1 MTSSL
6 LHFLK
11 PLTSLKLTIACLGC
25 AMVLVF
31 VGTLDQVHIGIF
43 EAQNRY
49 FKSFFLYFS
58 LPGSSV
64 RIPWFPGGYL
74 VGSVLLINLIAAHLA
89 RFKFSWK
96 KSGIWILH
104 SGLILLLL
112 GQLFTSLF
120 QEESQMRLNQAETKN
135 FSESPYFDELA
146 IVDRSANDSD
156 QVTAV
161 PASLLQ
167 PGKTIDLPTNGLKLA
182 VHSFYPNAALVSP
195 NQLPSANYPH
205 LRIGPM
211 AVAVAVEKTYKQDE
225 RNLPAVSVSLSRGSE
240 TVGTWNLAGGSPRP
254 IDFQI
259 QGKNYQIVL
268 RPKRYYQPFNIR
280 LEEFRHDRYAGTD
293 IAKNF
298 SSKVQLI
305 DPTKHENRETL
316 IFMNHPL
323 RYSGL
328 TFYQAGFDNNDQ
340 TTILQ
345 VVKNPSW
352 LVPYISCALLVLGLV
367 VQFGM
372 HLLSFVRRRV
382 VAFA

>member
-1 MTSSL
+1 MISSL
-6 LHFLK
+6 ARFLK
-11 PLTSLKLTIACLGC
+11 PLTSLKLTIACLAC

-58 LPGSSV
+58 LPGSTA

-74 VGSVLLINLIAAHLA
+74 VGSVLLINLIAAHAA

-112 GQLFTSLF
+112 GQLFASLF
-120 QEESQMRLNQAETKN
+120 EEESQMRLNQGETKN
-135 FSESPYFDELA
+135 FSESPYFDEVA
-146 IVDRSANDSD
+146 IIDRSSNDSE
-156 QVTAV
+156 QVTTV

-167 PGKTIDLPTNGLKLA
+167 AGKTIDLPTDGLQMA
-182 VHSFYPNAALVSP
+182 IHSFYPNAALVSP
-195 NQLPSANYPH
+195 NRLPSANYPH
-205 LRIGPM
+205 LQIGP
-211 AVAVAVEKTYKQDE
+211 VAVAVPMEKTYKQDE
-225 RNLPAVSVSLSRGSE
+225 RNLPAVSLSLWRNGQ
-240 TVGTWNLAGGSPRP
+240 TVGTWNLAAGFARP
-254 IDFQI
+254 FDFQV
-259 QGKNYQIVL
+259 QGKSYQIVL
-268 RPKRYYQPFNIR
+268 RPKRYYDSFSIR
-280 LEEFRHDRYAGTD
+280 LQEFRHDRYAGTD

-305 DPTKHENRETL
+305 DPAKHENREAL

-352 LVPYISCALLVLGLV
+352 LVPYISCALLVLGML

-372 HLLSFVRRRV
+372 HLVSFVRRRV